1 MSFVNKIISQL
12 HPYADSAYFEDR
24 TKTIKDHI
32 SILMNTKNEGISLMN
47 FADLSLED
55 LDINTKN
62 LALLMSEKIYHLV
75 NTYET
80 RAKILNIEYDE
91 SFAPWQISFFMRMR
105 HVGGDLLDDF
115 NIQIV
120 FKNNRYC
127 DVM

>member
-1 MSFVNKIISQL
+1 MAPTL
-12 HPYADSAYFEDR
+12 CR
-24 TKTIKDHI
+24 TT
-32 SILMNTKNEGISLMN
+32 
-47 FADLSLED
+47 LSLED

-62 LALLMSEKIYHLV
+62 LALLMSEKIYHLI
-75 NTYET
+75 NTYEI